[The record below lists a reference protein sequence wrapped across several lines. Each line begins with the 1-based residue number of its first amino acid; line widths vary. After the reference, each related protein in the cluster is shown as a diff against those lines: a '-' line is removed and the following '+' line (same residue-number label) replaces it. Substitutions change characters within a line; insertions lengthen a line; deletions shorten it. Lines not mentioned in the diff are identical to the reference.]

1 MFDAGKSET
10 VFLKEPLPVLI
21 VYWTISVGASGDVRF
36 ARDVY
41 GRDAA
46 VMRAL
51 GAAPVPSVI
60 R

>member
-1 MFDAGKSET
+1 MAAGTTET
-10 VFLKEPLPVLI
+10 VFLDTPLPVLI
-21 VYWTISVGASGDVRF
+21 VYWTVSVGATGELRF

-46 VMRAL
+46 VLRGL
-51 GAAPVPSVI
+51 DT